1 MRPKPDQPLDL
12 KTLKVWKITSAFGS
26 VFYGLLPLIYWGASR
41 IWTFLPV
48 WPTYALAVLA
58 FLFALINIFII
69 QKLQWNRWRY
79 KIYENEIELMYG
91 VFILRRVIIPMI
103 RVQHVDTKQ
112 GPLLRHYRL
121 ASVTISTAATVHE
134 IPGLTLEKAD
144 MLRDHI
150 AQLAREADPDE

>member
-12 KTLKVWKITSAFGS
+12 KTLKVWKITSVFGS
-26 VFYGLLPLIYWGASR
+26 VFYGLLPLIYWGLSR
-41 IWTFLPV
+41 FWTFIPV
-48 WPTYALAVLA
+48 WPIYVLAVLA

-69 QKLQWNRWRY
+69 QKLQWDRWRY

-91 VFILRRVIIPMI
+91 VFIIRRVIIPMI

-112 GPLLRHYRL
+112 GPLFRHYRL